1 MSYNPRILKI
11 GSVKDAAAEI
21 AKTGATGIDIMA
33 PKAVFCVIKLHG
45 VRNAMANIIK
55 QEALS
60 IGAEAAVNCGTV
72 NCSVPKT
79 DVILM
84 GTLKQYKIL
93 MEKLKGNVSELPEI
107 AKEIESAIGEIG

>member
-1 MSYNPRILKI
+1 MKYNPEMLRIE
-11 GSVKDAAAEI
+11 SVKDAASEM
-21 AKTGATGIDIMA
+21 AKIGATGIDIMA
-33 PKAVFCVIKLHG
+33 PKAVFRVIKLHG

-60 IGAEAAVNCGTV
+60 IGAEAAVNAGTV

-84 GTLKQYKIL
+84 GTLKQYRIL
-93 MEKLKGNVSELPEI
+93 VEKLKKNVSELPEI
-107 AKEIESAIGEIG
+107 AEEIESIIGEIE